1 MAEVREN
8 ITNKNESIY
17 VQKFPSCLLCNNEGV
32 LLYNNLRDRLFDAPG
47 IWALRHCPN
56 CDLVWLDPQPL
67 PGELSK
73 LYTQYYTHQVEK
85 ASRKRLARLRNII
98 KTSILQT
105 CFGYFMEQ
113 NKLLGW
119 FFSLISPFKEIVGG
133 SILWLKAQERGRL
146 LDIGCGNGQFLSR
159 MRELGW
165 EVVGVEPDPE
175 AVHIAKEQFG
185 LEVFEGSLE
194 QVELPQNSFD
204 AITMNHVIEHV
215 PDPIGALAKC
225 HRLLKPGGK
234 LVIVTPN
241 IQSLGSHLFG
251 RYWRGWEVPRH
262 LFLFSPK
269 SLRMCAERAG
279 LKVQELR
286 TTAKGARRMWAASR
300 LIKKNGK
307 LPGGSVKRL
316 TLQMKLEGLVFW
328 IVEHVLCQ
336 LKDVGEEIVLI
347 TTK

>member
-1 MAEVREN
+1 MRED
-8 ITNKNESIY
+8 ITNKNENVY
-17 VQKFPSCLLCNNEGV
+17 VQEFPSCLLCNSEGM

-56 CDLVWLDPQPL
+56 CELVWLDPQPL

-73 LYTQYYTHQVEK
+73 LYTQYYTHQVEG
-85 ASRKRLARLRNII
+85 ASRKRLASLRNVI

-105 CFGYFMEQ
+105 HFGYSMEQ
-113 NKLLGW
+113 NKILGLL
-119 FFSLISPFKEIVGG
+119 FSLVGPFKEIVGR
-133 SILWLKAQERGRL
+133 SIRWLKAQERARL

-175 AVHIAKEQFG
+175 AVRIAREQFG
-185 LEVFEGSLE
+185 LKVFKGSLE

-204 AITMNHVIEHV
+204 AITMKHVMEHV

-225 HRLLKPGGK
+225 HRLLKPEGK

-241 IQSLGSHLFG
+241 IKSLGTHLFG
-251 RYWRGWEVPRH
+251 KYWRGWEVPRH

-269 SLRMCAERAG
+269 SLRMCAEQAG
-279 LKVQELR
+279 FKVQELR
-286 TTAKGARRMWAASR
+286 TTAKGARWMWAASR
-300 LIKKNGK
+300 LMKKNGK
-307 LPGGSVKRL
+307 LPGGSPRRVS
-316 TLQMKLEGLVFW
+316 LQMKLEGLGFQ
-328 IVEHVLCQ
+328 IVEQALSQ
-336 LKDVGEEIVLI
+336 LKNVGEEIILI
-347 TTK
+347 ATK